1 MGALSLGLE
10 SFWGVPLAALA
21 GALGALS
28 VVYLVARAHRAS
40 PYTLLLSGVM
50 VGSFSAALLL
60 FLLWLAPADPAET
73 VLFWL
78 AGDLSW
84 ADPRWLPWAA
94 GWIGVSFLAL
104 WSQAPALD
112 LFTQGEEAAAD
123 LGLDVGRRRLAVFAA
138 AGALTAG
145 AVACAGLVGFVG
157 LVVPHAVR
165 ILWGPAHGRLLP
177 ASVLLGAAFLVGAD
191 AAARTVLAPSE
202 IPVGVVTALVGA
214 PFFLHLLR
222 RGEAQR

>member
-112 LFTQGEEAAAD
+112 LFTQGEEA
-123 LGLDVGRRRLAVFAA
+123 GRTWVWTWAGGGWRSSPRR
-138 AGALTAG
+138 
-145 AVACAGLVGFVG
+145 
-157 LVVPHAVR
+157 VP
-165 ILWGPAHGRLLP
+165 
-177 ASVLLGAAFLVGAD
+177 
-191 AAARTVLAPSE
+191 
-202 IPVGVVTALVGA
+202 
-214 PFFLHLLR
+214 
-222 RGEAQR
+222 